1 MKETLMLDQRKIIG
15 VIGSHIDRHD
25 DYAAPLGEMIA
36 KEGYHLLTGGGDG
49 VMTAVAEAFTN
60 TPRRKGH
67 AIGIVPVEDMDDLAT
82 LQNYTNPFIE
92 IPILTQLHEK
102 AMRSNMPLS
111 RNMVN
116 ILSSDVLIILPGLHG
131 SQTESSM
138 ALIYE
143 KPAVLFG
150 PEESFDSFPEE
161 IRIAETLDL
170 AKSFIEQSLRD

>member
-1 MKETLMLDQRKIIG
+1 MLDKRSVIG
-15 VIGSHIDRHD
+15 IIGSHLERHD
-25 DYAAPLGEMIA
+25 DYAGPLGELIA

-49 VMTAVAEAFTN
+49 VMTAVAEAFTK
-60 TPRRKGH
+60 TGERKGH
-67 AIGIVPVEDMDDLAT
+67 SIGIVPVEDQDDLKT
-82 LQNYTNPFIE
+82 LQNYTNPYIE

-116 ILSSDVLIILPGLHG
+116 VLSSDALVILPGLHG

-138 ALIYE
+138 ALLYE

-150 PEESFDSFPEE
+150 PEDEFQSFPEE
-161 IRIAETLDL
+161 IRMTDDIAMV
-170 AKSFIEQSLRD
+170 KNFIDQATGGT

>member
-1 MKETLMLDQRKIIG
+1 MLDKRPIIG

-25 DYAAPLGEMIA
+25 NYAGPLGEMIA
-36 KEGYHLLTGGGDG
+36 RRGYHLLTGGGDG
-49 VMTAVAEAFTN
+49 VMTAVAEAFTK
-60 TPRRKGH
+60 TPQRKGN
-67 AIGIVPVEDMDDLAT
+67 AIGIVPVEDMQDLRT
-82 LQNYTNPFIE
+82 LKNYTNPYIE

-116 ILSSDVLIILPGLHG
+116 VLSSDVLIILPGLHG

-150 PEESFDSFPEE
+150 PETAFDNFPEE
-161 IRIAETLDL
+161 IRIADDLDIV
-170 AKSFIEQSLRD
+170 KNFIEQALAEIY